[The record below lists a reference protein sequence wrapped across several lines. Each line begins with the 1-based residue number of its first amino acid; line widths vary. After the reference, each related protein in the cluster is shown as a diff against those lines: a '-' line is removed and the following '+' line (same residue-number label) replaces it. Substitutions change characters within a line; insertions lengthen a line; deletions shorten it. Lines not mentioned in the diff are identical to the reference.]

1 MSRADAGPDA
11 LALATMLQPLYT
23 LLDHASKEWYKEVPL
38 IPHRAALER
47 GPHFHLIPAQIRS
60 LIPNVSPPCFTYR
73 FSLKRSGRAICIHI
87 HSLES
92 THDPAEM
99 VRLMWIWLQALDTIL
114 VKTAHVSTC
123 SLELHIYVFLTSHRK
138 QWPKIISELEAKP
151 KAGVVPK
158 AEPKPD
164 IEEIHVN
171 SGFTM
176 PCGKNGPNQIYVY
189 REEEWFKVLI
199 HETIHAFGLDFST
212 ADLAAPDTRAALAA
226 IDTVFPGV
234 AAAGGNRI
242 CLFEAYTEC
251 WAEWIAILFRVH
263 EFGRGGRLHWKSDF
277 VRHLAL
283 ERQWSMMQASRM
295 RAWYNSDPIRMYRN
309 HIPIFAYYILK
320 SVLMDH
326 CVAFGAWCKS
336 HNSHMVVFNLSH
348 IDAFGEFLRDHA
360 IDHAIDMPHE
370 HKDAS
375 SSLRMSLWGD

>member
-1 MSRADAGPDA
+1 
-11 LALATMLQPLYT
+11 
-23 LLDHASKEWYKEVPL
+23 
-38 IPHRAALER
+38 
-47 GPHFHLIPAQIRS
+47 
-60 LIPNVSPPCFTYR
+60 
-73 FSLKRSGRAICIHI
+73 
-87 HSLES
+87 
-92 THDPAEM
+92 M

-138 QWPKIISELEAKP
+138 QWPKIISGGVPELEAKP
-151 KAGVVPK
+151 KAGVVPEPEAK
-158 AEPKPD
+158 IISGGVPEAEPKPD

-212 ADLAAPDTRAALAA
+212 ADPAAPDTRAALAA

-263 EFGRGGRLHWKSDF
+263 EFGRGGHLHWKSDF

-309 HIPIFAYYILK
+309 RIPIFAYYILK

-326 CVAFGAWCKS
+326 CVAFGAWCKT

-348 IDAFGEFLRDHA
+348 IDAFGEFLRDH
-360 IDHAIDMPHE
+360 HAIDMPNDLRVSFSRSNDSEIASDFQVSATKSLINSLAFDALATSVPQALPPMLSHE
-370 HKDAS
+370 HKDVS